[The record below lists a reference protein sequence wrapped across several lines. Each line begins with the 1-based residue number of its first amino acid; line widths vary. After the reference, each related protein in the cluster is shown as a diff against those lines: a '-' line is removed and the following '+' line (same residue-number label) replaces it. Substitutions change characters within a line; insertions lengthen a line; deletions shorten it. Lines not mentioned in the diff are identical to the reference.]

1 MRIELEGGR
10 VDVSR
15 VDAPPR
21 STLGRVVRGVVQTA
35 RPRQWVKNVLVVA
48 APLGAGKLLEPKVA
62 LPTVVAFVAFC
73 LAASAV
79 YLINDVI
86 DVEADRAHPTKRDRP
101 IAAGIVAPRIA
112 IWTAVLAAGTSIGGV
127 LALRQGHLALVI
139 VVYLVLQVAYCMRL
153 KHEPVVDLAL
163 VSSGFLLRAIAGGV
177 AAGVTLSA
185 WFLLVA
191 AFGSLFMVAGKR
203 YSEIHVVGPDNYA
216 SRAALEEY
224 SQSYLRFV
232 WSISA
237 ACTITFYCLWAFDA
251 NAHPNAWSQMSIGPF
266 ALAMLRYA
274 VDIDRGSAGEPE
286 AIVLGDRVIQALGL
300 GWLVLFVVGV
310 LNR

>member
-1 MRIELEGGR
+1 MGVEL
-10 VDVSR
+10 
-15 VDAPPR
+15 DAVPGDTPSAEAPAR
-21 STLGRVVRGVVQTA
+21 FASVRLARGVLQTA
-35 RPRQWVKNVLVVA
+35 RPRRWVKNVLVVA
-48 APLGAGKLLEPKVA
+48 APLGAGRLLEPKVA
-62 LPTVVAFVAFC
+62 VSTAVAFVAFC

-101 IAAGIVAPRIA
+101 IAAGVVSRRIA
-112 IWTAVLAAGTSIGGV
+112 LWAAALAAGVSIGGV
-127 LALRQGHLALVI
+127 LALDQPYLALI
-139 VVYLVLQVAYCMRL
+139 VAVYLVLQVAYCMRL
-153 KHEPVVDLAL
+153 KHEPVLDLAV

-191 AFGSLFMVAGKR
+191 TFGSLFMVAGKR

-232 WSISA
+232 WSIST
-237 ACTITFYCLWAFDA
+237 ACTIAFYCLWAFDA
-251 NAHPNAWSQMSIGPF
+251 ATHPNAWSQMSIGPF

-274 VDIDRGSAGEPE
+274 VDVDRGSAGEPE
-286 AIVLGDRVIQALGL
+286 SIVLGDRVIQALGI
-300 GWLVLFVVGV
+300 GWLALFVAGV